1 MFELLQH
8 TYIIFKE
15 HTDIR
20 HLVKQ
25 HYDTLD
31 SHTKSKTTVLIRG
44 LMFTFFR
51 TAGSTIPHPIISNQP
66 RTFSNSVISFRVLVP
81 SIHLPQHLAQ

>member
-31 SHTKSKTTVLIRG
+31 SHTKSKTTVLIRINVYIFSEQQD
-44 LMFTFFR
+44 LPFR
-51 TAGSTIPHPIISNQP
+51 TP
-66 RTFSNSVISFRVLVP
+66 
-81 SIHLPQHLAQ
+81 